1 MKELCHNIA
10 RGVFFIFVTYGFG
23 VILLTATLTA
33 APIPNRPMPA
43 GVILD
48 DLVFRPHQ
56 SSSVDRLKTRT
67 CTAEESKEIDKASGH
82 DEFGNILLPFY
93 LNEKQL
99 DGIIN
104 RDGAVKT
111 ALPTRPHPLHT
122 ATQITEIHIPR
133 GHKVKIYCE
142 GEDVKPITVCFP
154 LVSDK

>member
-1 MKELCHNIA
+1 MK
-10 RGVFFIFVTYGFG
+10 RFVTGLLLFG
-23 VILLTATLTA
+23 LTATLTA
-33 APIPNRPMPA
+33 APIPNRPMPD
-43 GVILD
+43 GVVLD

-56 SSSVDRLKTRT
+56 SSSVDRLKIRT
-67 CTAEESKEIDKASGH
+67 CTAAESKEIDKLLGQ

-99 DGIIN
+99 DSIIN
-104 RDGAVKT
+104 RDSSA
-111 ALPTRPHPLHT
+111 RPHQLHT
-122 ATQITEIHIPR
+122 AAQITEIHIPR